1 MRSATSAVSAGA
13 RRRAQAITETSHIY
27 AESSAA
33 GELKHGPIT
42 LIDEIM
48 HIDGRPIRPNPCK
61 HAGSWQ
67 PAASTILLSDAKG
80 RRGPEGQQLVTREAA
95 DHAGRRLWRR
105 WSIPSR
111 CSAAIILDEQSALAF
126 HSSKTNGLLHR
137 SYSWEGP
144 DCDTAL
150 TYRGRRGKM
159 RPVA

>member
-80 RRGPEGQQLVTREAA
+80 RRGPEGQQLVTRKLPTMPAGDCGAA
-95 DHAGRRLWRR
+95 GLYRPGAAQPSSWTSKARWHSTVRKQTDCYTAVTAG
-105 WSIPSR
+105 
-111 CSAAIILDEQSALAF
+111 
-126 HSSKTNGLLHR
+126 K
-137 SYSWEGP
+137 
-144 DCDTAL
+144 
-150 TYRGRRGKM
+150 GRTVIQR
-159 RPVA
+159 

>member
-48 HIDGRPIRPNPCK
+48 HIDGRPIRPNRCK
-61 HAGSWQ
+61 HAGSWR
-67 PAASTILLSDAKG
+67 PAASTILVSDASRPDGFLDLNDYKL
-80 RRGPEGQQLVTREAA
+80 P
-95 DHAGRRLWRR
+95 WR
-105 WSIPSR
+105 P
-111 CSAAIILDEQSALAF
+111 LNEQSALTF
-126 HSSKTNGLLHR
+126 NSSKTNGLLHR
-137 SYSWEGP
+137 SYSWGGP
-144 DCDTAL
+144 HCDTVL
-150 TYRGRRGKM
+150 TYRGRRGNM